1 MNKRQK
7 KKLYKKITGHNPP
20 ARMSYKE
27 WMYHDA
33 IGKPWGGRKKSI
45 KPDNVSEFAK
55 VMTESRR
62 IKKNKGGRY
71 VQRGRRKIHF

>member
-20 ARMSYKE
+20 AWMSYKE
-27 WMYHDA
+27 LVYHDA
-33 IGKPWGGRKKSI
+33 IGKPWGGRKQI
-45 KPDNVSEFAK
+45 KKKDNVSEFAK

-62 IKKNKGGRY
+62 IKKNKGGSY
-71 VQRGRRKIHF
+71 VHRGRRKIRF

>member
-20 ARMSYKE
+20 AWMSYKE
-27 WMYHDA
+27 WLYHVVN
-33 IGKPWGGRKKSI
+33 GKPWGVKKSI
-45 KPDNVSEFAK
+45 KLDNVSEFAK

-62 IKKNKGGRY
+62 IKKNRGGCY
-71 VQRGRRKIHF
+71 VQRGLGKICS